1 MAKAL
6 TTKAVETAKPDP
18 SKRREIPDSA
28 LSGLY
33 LVVQPSGAKGWALRY
48 RWANKPKKLTL
59 GKWPMMGL
67 ADARA
72 AASEAIGLVEHGD
85 DPGAVK
91 MKAKAERIE
100 AQLSERDTVR
110 AMFELYSKRRLTQ
123 LKAGNTVQ
131 TVIGKHVMPKWGDRR
146 IQDIKRRD
154 VIELLEDIVE
164 GGRAV
169 TANRT
174 RAYLSAFFA
183 WAVQRDAIPVSPIVG
198 TKPPVAENS
207 RERVLSDDE
216 LRWLWIAAGD
226 IGQPFGPLA
235 RLLILTGQRRGEVAG
250 LTDGEIQK
258 DVWHLPASRTKNGRA
273 HDIPLTQAAQDVLS
287 GVARIKGRAGF
298 IFSTNGAAP
307 VSGFTKGH
315 ARLVKR
321 MAEVAANERG
331 EMVEIPAWTFHDL
344 RRTAATGM
352 ARMGIPVRIT
362 EAVLNHV
369 SGSAAGI
376 VSVYQRH
383 DYADEKR
390 AALEAWARLV
400 ADLVE
405 GGRGDNVIQITGARA

>member
-1 MAKAL
+1 MARAM
-6 TTKAVETAKPDP
+6 TTKAVEAAKPDP
-18 SKRREIPDSA
+18 TKRLEIPDPA

-33 LVVQPSGAKGWALRY
+33 LVVQPGGAKGWALRY
-48 RWANKPKKLTL
+48 RYAGKPRKLTL
-59 GKWPMMGL
+59 GRWPIMGV

-72 AASEAIGLVEHGD
+72 AASEAIEAVEHGD
-85 DPGAVK
+85 DPGAAK
-91 MKAKAERIE
+91 KQAKAARIE
-100 AQLSERDTVR
+100 SQLSDRDTVR
-110 AMFELYSKRRLTQ
+110 VMFDTYRKRRLTQ
-123 LKAGNTVQ
+123 LKAGDTVQ
-131 TVIGKHVMPKWGDRR
+131 TVINKHVMPKWGDRR
-146 IQDIKRRD
+146 IQDIARRD

-164 GGRAV
+164 SGRAV

-183 WAVQRDAIPVSPIVG
+183 WAVERDAIATSPITG
-198 TKPPVAENS
+198 TKPPAPENS

-216 LRWLWIAAGD
+216 IRWLWLAAGD
-226 IGQPFGPLA
+226 VGQPFGPLA

-250 LTDGEIQK
+250 MTQAEISG
-258 DVWHLPASRTKNGRA
+258 DTWHLPAARTKNGRA
-273 HDIPLTQAAQDVLS
+273 HAVPLTDAAQDVLA
-287 GVARIKGRAGF
+287 GVERIKGREGF
-298 IFSTNGAAP
+298 IFTTTGAAP

-315 ARLVKR
+315 ARLVRR
-321 MAEVAANERG
+321 MAEIAAEERG
-331 EMVEIPAWTFHDL
+331 EPVEIPAWTFHDL

-352 ARMGIPVRIT
+352 ARLGIPVRVT

-390 AALEAWARLV
+390 AALDAWARLV

-405 GGRGDNVIQITGARA
+405 GRADNVVQIEGARG